1 MVQGAQCACTFFRWL
16 FLHEKRGLEVQNF
29 VTFPNSL
36 WTFRKSKKNFL
47 VFHSVLRWSRR
58 CGLIQPP
65 PRSQATSRSPALLGL
80 VCLTIYTWSPL
91 KSGFLSTLLFCKTPP
106 PTLSWF
112 WVSDWHTY
120 RISKKFLNL
129 LSLDNCTWN
138 TGHNMMSYSIYL
150 FRCTSKLEFIV

>member
-1 MVQGAQCACTFFRWL
+1 MTWLCFEFRLNECIQLNVHFWDLVLLLLMVVTPNIHHSGEQRVSSNIEQITSFGTDSNLHDFNPSVVDNL
-16 FLHEKRGLEVQNF
+16 F
-29 VTFPNSL
+29 
-36 WTFRKSKKNFL
+36 
-47 VFHSVLRWSRR
+47 
-58 CGLIQPP
+58 
-65 PRSQATSRSPALLGL
+65 
-80 VCLTIYTWSPL
+80 WSPM
-91 KSGFLSTLLFCKTPP
+91 KKCGFLSTFLFCKTPP

-120 RISKKFLNL
+120 KISKKFLNL